1 MDNDIIRAYRQ
12 KALIAN
18 NQDTRRSR
26 QEPMPLAEKPVPE
39 DAAIIRLPE
48 PDLLDDHEVSFLE
61 LIECRATIREYKDTP
76 LTMKEL
82 SYLLWCTQG
91 VKMMPSPYVTRR
103 NVPSA
108 GARHA
113 FETYL
118 YIDRVEGLRPGLY
131 RFLALGHVLMEID
144 VSDGIKEKLGEA
156 FYHRPAFENSAI
168 TFIWAADYQ
177 RMEYQFGVRS
187 LQYLFIDA
195 GHVCQNLYL
204 SAYTIGTGVCAAGA
218 FDDELLNSALK
229 IDGDNDFAVYAAH
242 AGKM

>member
-1 MDNDIIRAYRQ
+1 
-12 KALIAN
+12 
-18 NQDTRRSR
+18 
-26 QEPMPLAEKPVPE
+26 MPLAEKPVPE

-48 PDLLDDHEVSFLE
+48 PDLLYDHEVSFLE